1 MFRDA
6 KEELERLESEL
17 LAEEE
22 VESQEEKLLPEETLD
37 ELLQDTRAVQSGGV
51 YSNFSNGYGR
61 NLRNYAS
68 GYQAYNSDKC
78 DEDLDTFSEAVR
90 APKRSGLT
98 GWVVLALLLLAG
110 IFAVLIWYLVQYG
123 GIL

>member
-17 LAEEE
+17 LAEEDE
-22 VESQEEKLLPEETLD
+22 TPEEELLPEETLD
-37 ELLQDTRAVQSGGV
+37 ELLQDTRAAQSGGV

-68 GYQAYNSDKC
+68 GYKAYNSDKC
-78 DEDLDTFSEAVR
+78 DEDLDTYSEAVR
-90 APKRSGLT
+90 APMRSGLT

-110 IFAVLIWYLVQYG
+110 IFAVLIWYLVRYG
-123 GIL
+123 GML